1 MRAIGEILSFPLSMG
16 SYAARTA
23 IKRKWCLLKLTRK
36 RNSVETV
43 RNIVKEATSGSK
55 DEIFAYT

>member
-1 MRAIGEILSFPLSMG
+1 MG
-16 SYAARTA
+16 SYAVRTA

-36 RNSVETV
+36 RNSGETIW
-43 RNIVKEATSGSK
+43 NIVKEANSGSE